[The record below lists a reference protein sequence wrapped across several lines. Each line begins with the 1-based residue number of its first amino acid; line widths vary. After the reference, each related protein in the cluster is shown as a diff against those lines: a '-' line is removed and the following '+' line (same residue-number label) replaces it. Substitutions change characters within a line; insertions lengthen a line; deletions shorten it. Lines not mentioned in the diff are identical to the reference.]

1 MEIKNKVF
9 FHNGKPFFPV
19 MGEYQYSRT
28 FASSWDEDMKKMK
41 ALGINAIST
50 YSFWIHHEEIEG
62 EFDFKG
68 NKDIRLFLETAKR
81 NDLLVCLRIGPWVH
95 AESRNGGFPDW
106 IYSKGCGLR
115 KNDPVYLAYVRRYFE
130 ALFHECKGYMEK
142 DEGPVCFIQVENE
155 YSQWGKQGEDFGD
168 VHINKLIAMLKEIGF
183 DVPIYMATGWGEAA
197 IGKAIPVWGAYCE
210 APWEFTDEELPP
222 ADGYLFS
229 ENPNDQNIGSDTGKK
244 DFDLASSL
252 SKFPYATVELGGGIQ
267 MTHARRPIMGDK
279 DNACLA
285 FCRLGSGVDA
295 LGYYVFHGGIQPSGK
310 LTSMQEY
317 RRENNIDAGFACDL
331 PEKDYDF
338 QAPISQYG
346 KVRASAK
353 EFKLVNMFASEFAFD
368 LLGNCAV
375 FPKDN
380 AVSPTDYSS
389 PRYCFRGREESGFL
403 FINNFVRH
411 QKMKPHWLSEYT
423 HNFEL
428 PSFKDKEVLSD
439 SFFALP
445 LNLRIGKDLVRFS
458 SASPF
463 MKLNEDVFLFY
474 SEFENPEIIR
484 DTHESKYLILNRMEA
499 LNCYKFKIK
508 GKEYALICGEE
519 IYQDGEEL
527 HISSNGSFRIKAYP
541 ELPSL
546 PSGFNLLEK
555 EGEWFVYECLK
566 QGRAVSCKLKEL
578 KPLGGNRVYR
588 IALPDLKKHN
598 NVYLSLSFF
607 GDSLDLYID
616 GKKENDHF
624 YCGRPFEV
632 GLQNYGFPREIE
644 VRIHPLYSKEKV
656 YVEVPLRYENGVAC
670 ELTDVSL
677 EVEDEMILDFKDGS
691 SSIA

>member
-9 FHNGKPFFPV
+9 FHKGKPFFPV

-68 NKDIRLFLETAKR
+68 NKDIRRFLKTAKK

-106 IYSKGCGLR
+106 LYTKGCALR
-115 KNDPVYLAYVRRYFE
+115 KNDPVYLAYVKRYFE
-130 ALFHECKGYMEK
+130 ALYHECEGCMEK
-142 DEGPVCFIQVENE
+142 DGGPVCFIQVENE

-168 VHINKLIAMLKEIGF
+168 VHINKLIEMLKDIGF
-183 DVPIYMATGWGEAA
+183 DVPVYMATGWGEAA
-197 IGKAIPVWGAYCE
+197 IGKAVPVWGAYCE
-210 APWEFTDEELPP
+210 APWEFTNEELPP

-229 ENPNDQNIGSDTGKK
+229 MNPNDQNIGSDTGKK

-252 SKFPYATVELGGGIQ
+252 SGFPYATVELGGGIQ

-295 LGYYVFHGGIQPSGK
+295 LGYYVFHGGIQPTGK

-317 RRENNIDAGFACDL
+317 RREENIDAGFACDL

-353 EFKLVNMFASEFAFD
+353 EFKLVNTFASEFASD

-380 AVSPTDYSS
+380 ATSSTDYSS
-389 PRYCFRGREESGFL
+389 PRYCFRGKGKSGFL

-411 QKMKPHWLSEYT
+411 YKMKLHWLSEYT
-423 HNFEL
+423 HDFDLPPFE
-428 PSFKDKEVLSD
+428 DKEVHSG

-445 LNLRIGKDLVRFS
+445 LNLRIGKDLVHFS

-463 MKLNEDVFLFY
+463 MKLNGNTILFY
-474 SEFENPEIIR
+474 SEFENPEILR
-484 DTHESKYLILNRMEA
+484 ETFDSKYLVLSREEA

-508 GKEYALICGEE
+508 GMEYAFICEEE
-519 IYQDGEEL
+519 IYQDGEKL
-527 HISSNGSFRIKAYP
+527 CINSNGSFRVKTYP
-541 ELPSL
+541 ELPFL
-546 PSGFNLLEK
+546 PRGLTPLKK
-555 EGEWFVYECLK
+555 EGEWFVYECSK
-566 QGRAVSCKLKEL
+566 QKHNISCEAKEFGL
-578 KPLGGNRVYR
+578 VEGKRVYR
-588 IALPDLKKHN
+588 IALPDLKN
-598 NVYLSLSFF
+598 NKNAYMSLSFF
-607 GDSLDLYID
+607 GDSIDLYIN

-624 YCGRPFEV
+624 YYGRPFEI
-632 GLQNYGFPREIE
+632 GLKDYGYPREVE
-644 VRIHPLYSKEKV
+644 VRIHPLHQNEKV
-656 YVEVPLRYENGVAC
+656 YVEVPLSYKGGVAC
-670 ELTDVSL
+670 ELTGVSL
-677 EVEDEMILDFKDGS
+677 EIEEETILGFKDGFF
-691 SSIA
+691 SIA

>member
-1 MEIKNKVF
+1 MEIRNKVF
-9 FHNGKPFFPV
+9 FHNDKPFFPV

-28 FASSWDEDMKKMK
+28 FASSWGEDMKKMR

-68 NKDIRLFLETAKR
+68 NKDIRRFLETAKQ
-81 NDLLVCLRIGPWVH
+81 NGLLVCLRIGPWVH

-106 IYSKGCGLR
+106 LYTKGCGLR
-115 KNDPVYLAYVRRYFE
+115 KNDPVYLAYVKRYFE
-130 ALFHECKGYMEK
+130 ALYHECHGYIEK
-142 DEGPVCFIQVENE
+142 DGGPVCFIQVENE

-168 VHINKLIAMLKEIGF
+168 VHINKLIEMLKDIGF

-197 IGKAIPVWGAYCE
+197 IGKAVPVWGAYCE

-229 ENPNDQNIGSDTGKK
+229 KNPNDQNIGSDTGKK

-267 MTHARRPIMGDK
+267 MTHARRPIMREK

-295 LGYYVFHGGIQPSGK
+295 LGYYVFHGGIQPTGK

-317 RRENNIDAGFACDL
+317 RREGNIDAGFACDL
-331 PEKDYDF
+331 PERDYDF

-353 EFKLVNMFASEFAFD
+353 EFKLVNTFASEFASD
-368 LLGNCAV
+368 LLGNCVV
-375 FPKDN
+375 FPENN
-380 AVSPTDYSS
+380 ATSSTDYAS
-389 PRYCFRGREESGFL
+389 PRYCFRGKGGSGFL

-411 QKMKPHWLSEYT
+411 YEMKPRWLSEYT
-423 HNFEL
+423 IGFET
-428 PSFKDKEVLSD
+428 PAFKDKMVRSG

-463 MKLNEDVFLFY
+463 MKLNDDTFLFY
-474 SEFENPEIIR
+474 SEFENSEIIR
-484 DTHESKYLILNRMEA
+484 DTHDSKYLTLSREEA

-508 GKEYALICGEE
+508 DKEYAFICDKE
-519 IYQDGEEL
+519 IYQDGETF
-527 HISSNGSFRIKAYP
+527 HINSTGSLRIKSYP
-541 ELPSL
+541 GLPSL
-546 PSGFNLLEK
+546 PHGLIAKGK
-555 EGEWFVYECLK
+555 ESDWFVYEYS
-566 QGRAVSCKLKEL
+566 RPSYVVSCKIRETESIDECRKYL
-578 KPLGGNRVYR
+578 
-588 IALPDLKKHN
+588 ISLPDFRNHK
-598 NVYLSLSFF
+598 NVYMSLSFF

-624 YCGRPFEV
+624 YYGKPFEI
-632 GLQNYGFPREIE
+632 GLKNYDFPREVE
-644 VRIHPLYSKEKV
+644 VRIHPLYQNEKV
-656 YVEVPLRYENGVAC
+656 YVAVPLEYAEGIAC
-670 ELTDVSL
+670 KLTDVSL
-677 EVEDEMILDFKDGS
+677 ETEDEIILDFRDEF